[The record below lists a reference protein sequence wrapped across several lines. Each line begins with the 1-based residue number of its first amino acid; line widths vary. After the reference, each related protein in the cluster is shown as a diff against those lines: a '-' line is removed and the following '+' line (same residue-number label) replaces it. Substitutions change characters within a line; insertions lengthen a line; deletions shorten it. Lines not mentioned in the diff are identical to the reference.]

1 MAQLTLDIDD
11 STQRRLRD
19 AAARRNVSQSQYVA
33 DLITRAT
40 EPGWPDEVLALAGS
54 AQDFPAV
61 EELRGEAATPMP
73 LVSPASYRT
82 EPR

>member
-40 EPGWPDEVLALAGS
+40 EPGWPDDVLALAGS
-54 AQDFPAV
+54 IQDFPNA
-61 EELRGEAATPMP
+61 EDLRERMALDGKRVGP
-73 LVSPASYRT
+73 
-82 EPR
+82 

>member
-40 EPGWPDEVLALAGS
+40 EPGWPEEVLTLAGS
-54 AQDFPAV
+54 IQDFPTADD
-61 EELRGEAATPMP
+61 LRKGM
-73 LVSPASYRT
+73 ASDDERVGL
-82 EPR
+82 